1 MAFDVSTPGSPPAA
15 ATAASSLPP
24 PKARRRRW
32 IVATI
37 VAAIVVVGG
46 VAAYLFY
53 TNASI
58 ATHVESILVYS
69 PDDACGL
76 ADEHLGYRGYNS
88 TGPSPTTLALSVPN
102 LNSSTCTVF
111 YVETNT
117 SGFSLSGTGTPFSI
131 PARGA
136 HSMSVQVTPPGRS
149 FRGDL
154 DLVFL

>member
-1 MAFDVSTPGSPPAA
+1 MVG
-15 ATAASSLPP
+15 
-24 PKARRRRW
+24 
-32 IVATI
+32 I

-46 VAAYLFY
+46 VAGYLY
-53 TNASI
+53 YASASI

-76 ADEHLGYRGYNS
+76 ADEHLAYRGYNT
-88 TGPSPTTLALSVPN
+88 TGTTPTTLALSVPN
-102 LNSSTCTVF
+102 LNSSACTVF
-111 YVETNT
+111 TVGTNT

-131 PARGA
+131 AGRGS
-136 HSMSVQVTPPGRS
+136 HSLSLQVAPPGRS